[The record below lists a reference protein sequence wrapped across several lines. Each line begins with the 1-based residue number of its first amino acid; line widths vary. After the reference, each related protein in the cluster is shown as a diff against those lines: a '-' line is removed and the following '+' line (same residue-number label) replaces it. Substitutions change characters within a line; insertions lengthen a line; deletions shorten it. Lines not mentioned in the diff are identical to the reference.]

1 MILNQP
7 AREGGEKKKKE
18 DQNCGCKVFIS
29 VWAFATSDLC
39 AIKNVFSGNTFPR
52 PPLFSPVSLC
62 SAFISLNAIS
72 ASLCQ
77 LTLFHWRGVC
87 FTVSIPL
94 CSLCL
99 SFHFVSR
106 SLLWFPLKQRR
117 RKKFWQGTETGE
129 RLLIFWHTLPL
140 LNQNQLRRNQVITSA
155 AFLPSPTLPSCQIWS
170 RFMKFFSLKW
180 NRGQPVSQKERCK
193 LDLMEGG
200 GGHCINKNKTNSWVW
215 DGHLTGF
222 ARCVWLCVFAANL
235 PASQSSFRIYITC
248 PPPPHVQPHPVGFC
262 RVPGLVCCGQILVL
276 FTPRLP
282 SPKERNQHWPKYF
295 SVYERV
301 GCA

>member
-1 MILNQP
+1 M
-7 AREGGEKKKKE
+7 
-18 DQNCGCKVFIS
+18 FIS
-29 VWAFATSDLC
+29 IWAFATSDLC

-52 PPLFSPVSLC
+52 PPLFSPVSLRG
-62 SAFISLNAIS
+62 AFISLNAIS

-94 CSLCL
+94 CSACL

-106 SLLWFPLKQRR
+106 SLLCFSLKQRR
-117 RKKFWQGTETGE
+117 KKKKFWQGTETGE

-180 NRGQPVSQKERCK
+180 NRGQPVSQKERCT

-200 GGHCINKNKTNSWVW
+200 ESLHKQKQNKFLGVRWTSDRVCKV
-215 DGHLTGF
+215 
-222 ARCVWLCVFAANL
+222 CVTLCVCRESACL
-235 PASQSSFRIYITC
+235 PVFFQDLHYL
-248 PPPPHVQPHPVGFC
+248 PPLPPHVQPHPVGFC
-262 RVPGLVCCGQILVL
+262 WVSGLVCCGQILVL
-276 FTPRLP
+276 FTSRLP
-282 SPKERNQHWPKYF
+282 SPKERNQHWPKYL
-295 SVYERV
+295 SVYER
-301 GCA
+301 GSCA

>member
-1 MILNQP
+1 M
-7 AREGGEKKKKE
+7 
-18 DQNCGCKVFIS
+18 FIS

-52 PPLFSPVSLC
+52 PPLFSPVSLR

-94 CSLCL
+94 CSACL

-106 SLLWFPLKQRR
+106 SLLCFSLKQRR
-117 RKKFWQGTETGE
+117 GKKFWRGTETGE

-155 AFLPSPTLPSCQIWS
+155 AFLPSPTLPPCQIWS

-193 LDLMEGG
+193 LDLMGVGG
-200 GGHCINKNKTNSWVW
+200 SLHKQKQNKFLGVRWTSDRVCKV
-215 DGHLTGF
+215 
-222 ARCVWLCVFAANL
+222 CVWLSVFAANL
-235 PASQSSFRIYITC
+235 PASQSSFKIYITC
-248 PPPPHVQPHPVGFC
+248 PPLPHVQPHPVGFC
-262 RVPGLVCCGQILVL
+262 WVSGLVCCGQILLL
-276 FTPRLP
+276 FTSRLP
-282 SPKERNQHWPKYF
+282 SPKKRNQHWPKYL
-295 SVYERV
+295 SVYER
-301 GCA
+301 GSCA

>member
-1 MILNQP
+1 MNQP
-7 AREGGEKKKKE
+7 AREEKIKKKKQE

-94 CSLCL
+94 CSACL

-106 SLLWFPLKQRR
+106 SLLCFSLKHR
-117 RKKFWQGTETGE
+117 RKKEILA
-129 RLLIFWHTLPL
+129 R
-140 LNQNQLRRNQVITSA
+140 NRDRRA
-155 AFLPSPTLPSCQIWS
+155 PADFLTHSS
-170 RFMKFFSLKW
+170 SLKSKPTEAKS
-180 NRGQPVSQKERCK
+180 GYYLS
-193 LDLMEGG
+193 
-200 GGHCINKNKTNSWVW
+200 CI
-215 DGHLTGF
+215 
-222 ARCVWLCVFAANL
+222 
-235 PASQSSFRIYITC
+235 SSFSHSPIL
-248 PPPPHVQPHPVGFC
+248 PD
-262 RVPGLVCCGQILVL
+262 LV
-276 FTPRLP
+276 
-282 SPKERNQHWPKYF
+282 K
-295 SVYERV
+295 VYEIL
-301 GCA
+301 